1 MQRDDDVDWRREEM
15 KVENYLGRYSS
26 SSWVG
31 KVKTNLLWRTTVVF
45 TLRIARRRGEAAEL
59 SGDGWDIDLFSQS
72 QRNGIVAGNFG
83 PHTIHRFPPP
93 LLSVSVVV
101 LISISGLRLTGSSRF
116 PTKRRLTVDFSP
128 VWVLF
133 SSSHSRRHSLG
144 GPFIGLWFDC
154 SKVKFAQGT
163 FTEWS
168 SRPRNTVIERSSWD
182 WPAPRGEQRISVI
195 LIEWMGIDGMVKEYI
210 YKLRVT
216 ICFVL
221 TNFARRWSEEAK

>member
-154 SKVKFAQGT
+154 SKVQFAQGT

-182 WPAPRGEQRISVI
+182 WPAPRGAEDIGDTDWMDGNRNRK
-195 LIEWMGIDGMVKEYI
+195 EWLKNIFINSG
-210 YKLRVT
+210 LQ
-216 ICFVL
+216 FVL
-221 TNFARRWSEEAK
+221 F